1 MYVAVTL
8 NAMLENWASLV
19 RKLLCSIG
27 CNEVWLQQGVSNR
40 HSFLRQCKRDI
51 YIQNWSELINLKS
64 SCLLYKNVHVDFK
77 LSKYLILV
85 NVKKHRLA
93 LTKFRLKKHKLP
105 NIVKGRGRARLPY
118 NERLY
123 DTCDTL
129 GDEYHCI
136 FECIKTEHI
145 RHILPDLGEGIDR
158 VVSATASHGGL
169 LSRFISCS
177 LYSSDFKE
185 PKCFFS
191 VHTLIFVIM

>member
-1 MYVAVTL
+1 MYVAVSR

-40 HSFLRQCKRDI
+40 HSFLRQCKQKLQDN
-51 YIQNWSELINLKS
+51 YIQNWSDLIILKLC
-64 SCLLYKNVHVDFK
+64 CLLYKKFHVDFK

-85 NVKKHRLA
+85 NVKKNRLA
-93 LTKFRLKKHKLP
+93 LTKFRLKNHKLP
-105 NIVKGRGRARLPY
+105 NIIKGRGQARLPY
-118 NERLY
+118 NERLC

-145 RHILPDLGEGIDR
+145 RHILPDYYIQNHSCTNSYSFYQAKIKLAIEN
-158 VVSATASHGGL
+158 L
-169 LSRFISCS
+169 LNLF
-177 LYSSDFKE
+177 
-185 PKCFFS
+185 
-191 VHTLIFVIM
+191 T